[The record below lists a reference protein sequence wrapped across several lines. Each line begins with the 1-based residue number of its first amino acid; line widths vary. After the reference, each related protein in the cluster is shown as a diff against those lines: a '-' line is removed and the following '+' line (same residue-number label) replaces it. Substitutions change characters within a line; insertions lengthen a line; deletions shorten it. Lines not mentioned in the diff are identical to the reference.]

1 MKKPQTLLRMDALK
15 AVRVTRAAVEGVS
28 LEQAVGMADAV
39 LGAVETLNGLLWL
52 SVSEG
57 CD

>member
-1 MKKPQTLLRMDALK
+1 MLLRMDTLK
-15 AVRVTRAAVEGVS
+15 AVRVTRVSVEGVS
-28 LEQAVGMADAV
+28 LERAVGMADAV
-39 LGAVETLNGLLWL
+39 LGAVEALNGLLWL